1 MGGKSGIG
9 RPDIVVKDSANRR
22 AIILEIK
29 HSQTKSAME
38 KDCETAVNQ
47 IAVQKYARDFLDG
60 YKIMRCYGV
69 SFFQKQCMVKYLE
82 I

>member
-1 MGGKSGIG
+1 
-9 RPDIVVKDSANRR
+9 
-22 AIILEIK
+22 
-29 HSQTKSAME
+29 ME